1 MESCQH
7 LIITCWMWYHHT
19 ISGTVYSARHKE
31 NVYLRGHMIWV
42 IHPLIPNPSCE
53 EWCSNN
59 LPRNMILYSSELVE
73 YCKEAPALHN
83 MSGSCVTPYLD
94 LSIYD
99 RLPTTPRSRIAACV
113 IRLVDLK
120 VVCMGSHAIV
130 HQLRCGKFRCSH
142 DRQVAIPT
150 KCSCAESE
158 RTSGRLAMECSI
170 STYPMLYGIVERKSN
185 VCLRSNDCLIIS

>member
-1 MESCQH
+1 MK
-7 LIITCWMWYHHT
+7 
-19 ISGTVYSARHKE
+19 SGVATTSLAIRYYIHPNWWSIAKKHP
-31 NVYLRGHMIWV
+31 LFTIWV
-42 IHPLIPNPSCE
+42 AHVLRRILI
-53 EWCSNN
+53 
-59 LPRNMILYSSELVE
+59 YQ
-73 YCKEAPALHN
+73 
-83 MSGSCVTPYLD
+83 
-94 LSIYD
+94 SIEHTVCTD
-99 RLPTTPRSRIAACV
+99 RLPTAPRSRIAACA

-150 KCSCAESE
+150 KCSCAENE

-170 STYPMLYGIVERKSN
+170 SMHPMLYGIVERKST

>member
-1 MESCQH
+1 
-7 LIITCWMWYHHT
+7 
-19 ISGTVYSARHKE
+19 
-31 NVYLRGHMIWV
+31 MIWV
-42 IHPLIPNPSCE
+42 NRPLIPNPSCE

-59 LPRNMILYSSELVE
+59 LPRNTILYSSELVE

-130 HQLRCGKFRCSH
+130 HQLRCGKFRYS
-142 DRQVAIPT
+142 QAIKVSCNPY
-150 KCSCAESE
+150 KVCSCAESE
-158 RTSGRLAMECSI
+158 RTSGRLAIEYSI
-170 STYPMLYGIVERKSN
+170 SMYPMLYGIVERKST